1 MQDFYILAVNPGSTS
16 MKMGVYKNEEQLFEE
31 SYSLDAD
38 RLAAFDKMK
47 DQMDLRLEGIRT
59 FLDKMPIKKEQLS
72 AVASRCGNI
81 VPIKPGA
88 YLVNDLLNDRLLN
101 RPFSQHASNLGG
113 PLGTEIAKGLDIPCY
128 VYDGVSVNEMQPLG
142 YPTGFQGVI
151 RQSRCHVLNM
161 RAMLRKE
168 AEQIG
173 RDINDFNAIVAHL
186 GGGIT
191 LGIFEKGRMIDLVI
205 DTEGPLTPERSG
217 RIPLN
222 PLVYHCIKNKITIE
236 QLPKLIRGKSGLAK
250 LLCTTSVLEVEKRAK
265 EGDKMA
271 AFLYETMAYQ
281 VAKAIGELAT
291 VTSGKIDRIVLTGAI
306 AKSPTFTKWV
316 TDRVKFIA
324 PVDVLPGEDELG
336 ALSRGV
342 LRVLRG
348 EEKAHIYTQVED
360 DWEETFKLEDLL
372 DDFTPSM

>member
-16 MKMGVYKNEEQLFEE
+16 MKMAVYKNEEELFED

-38 RLAAFDKMK
+38 RLAEFDKMK
-47 DQMDLRLEGIRT
+47 DQMDLRLEGLHA
-59 FLDKMPIKKEQLS
+59 FVDKMPIRKEQLS
-72 AVASRCGNI
+72 AVVGRCGNI

-88 YLVNDLLNDRLLN
+88 YLVNPLLNDRLLN

-113 PLGTEIAKGLDIPCY
+113 PLGTVVAEELGIPCY
-128 VYDGVSVNEMQPLG
+128 VYDGVSVNEMHPLG

-161 RAMLRKE
+161 RAMLRRE
-168 AEQIG
+168 AEMIG
-173 RDINDFNAIVAHL
+173 KDISEFNAIVAHL

-191 LGIFEKGRMIDLVI
+191 LGVFEKGRMIDLVI

-222 PLVYHCIKNKITIE
+222 PLVYHCIKNKITNE

-250 LLCTTSVLEVEKRAK
+250 LLGTTSVLEVEKRAK
-265 EGDKMA
+265 NGDKMA

-291 VTSGKIDRIVLTGAI
+291 VTYGKIDRIILTGAI

-324 PVDVLPGEDELG
+324 PVDILPGEDELG

-348 EEKAHIYTQVED
+348 EEEAHTYSERED

-372 DDFTPSM
+372 DEFVSSI